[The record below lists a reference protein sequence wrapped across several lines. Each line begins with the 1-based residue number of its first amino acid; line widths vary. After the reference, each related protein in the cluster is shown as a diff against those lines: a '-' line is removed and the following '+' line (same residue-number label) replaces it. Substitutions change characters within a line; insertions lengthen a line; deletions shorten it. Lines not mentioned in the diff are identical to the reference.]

1 MHLWDERVCVNA
13 WPVATESTPLSTVF
27 VNVVPVFI
35 LILIGWLTSKTRLLK
50 EGTGDAL
57 SEFVF
62 KIAVPMLIFR
72 TLADAHFEG
81 VSPFKLW
88 IAYFAGVAVTWTI
101 GHLMATRLFKRD
113 AKVGVVAGMSA
124 SFANNVFI
132 GLPLV
137 DHVVGKDGLVA
148 ISILLAIHLPL
159 MMIAGTILM
168 EGAAAKVDGGS
179 KRSVGTL
186 IRQVGSNLAQ
196 NPLIMAMA
204 AGLVFNFTG
213 LSLTPAIGIVVN
225 QLASAASPVALIS
238 IGMALTRYQIRGDLT
253 LSGASAGLKLFLLP
267 AVVFAAGKLMGL
279 PADWA
284 AALVLTSSV
293 PTGINAWLLAQR
305 FRSGHSTA
313 ASVIGITTAFGVVTV
328 SFWAWLLS

>member
-1 MHLWDERVCVNA
+1 M
-13 WPVATESTPLSTVF
+13 STVF

-35 LILIGWLTSKTRLLK
+35 LILIGWLTSKSGVLR

-72 TLADAHFEG
+72 TLAHAHFEG

-88 IAYFAGVAVTWTI
+88 IAYFAGVAFTWTV

-113 AKVGVVAGMSA
+113 AKVGVITGMSA

-168 EGAAAKVDGGS
+168 EGAAAKVDGGA
-179 KRSVGTL
+179 KRSVGA
-186 IRQVGSNLAQ
+186 IVKQVVVNLAQ
-196 NPLIMAMA
+196 NPLIMAMI
-204 AGLVFNFTG
+204 AGLAFNFAQI
-213 LSLTPAIGIVVN
+213 SLNPAISIVVT

-238 IGMALTRYQIRGDLT
+238 IGMALTRYQIRGDLG
-253 LSGASAGLKLFLLP
+253 LSGASSVLKLVLLP
-267 AVVFAAGKLMGL
+267 AVVFVVSKVMGL
-279 PADWA
+279 PQDWS

-293 PTGINAWLLAQR
+293 PTGINAWLIAQR

-313 ASVIGITTAFGVVTV
+313 ASVIGITTAIGVVTV